1 MNETHAFPR
10 SSGGGY
16 DPAQCG
22 MTLRDYFA
30 GQALAGIAQAVTIT
44 HLTMQAQ
51 TPPDDIAAKWAV
63 GFADALIAELQ
74 KEVAR

>member
-1 MNETHAFPR
+1 
-10 SSGGGY
+10 
-16 DPAQCG
+16 